1 MEKLRQFEKPTGFR
15 DFPPSMAVKK
25 RLVEQRVQTCFERWG
40 YREVLTPTLE
50 YFDTVGAASAIP
62 EYKMFKLIDREGKTL
77 VLRPDLTAPIARM
90 VSSVLKEEPLPL
102 RLFYHANV
110 FRAQDDSART
120 VEFFQS
126 GVELVGDPSPEAD
139 AEVIALAVEAL
150 SACEISPFQLAVGH
164 VELLDGLLHERV
176 KDPQVVDQLKECLGV
191 RDLVGYQERV
201 ARLNLSPEQE
211 ELLLLLSRQ
220 RGGKEWIESLRPQVR
235 SPRVEAAIRHLV
247 EMWEVLEDFG
257 ASRHVVLDL
266 SLVGSIHYYT
276 GVYFE
281 GYALPSSF
289 PLVSGGRYDR
299 LPERFGRPTP
309 ATGFALKT
317 DRVMEAS
324 PAADQGRER
333 VALVYPRA
341 ARRAAIRRAQELRA
355 EGKAVILHAA
365 DDPDRPPEIDADRII
380 RWGEGEDERDG

>member
-1 MEKLRQFEKPTGFR
+1 
-15 DFPPSMAVKK
+15 
-25 RLVEQRVQTCFERWG
+25 
-40 YREVLTPTLE
+40 
-50 YFDTVGAASAIP
+50 
-62 EYKMFKLIDREGKTL
+62 
-77 VLRPDLTAPIARM
+77 M

>member
-1 MEKLRQFEKPTGFR
+1 MEKLRQFEKPNGFR
-15 DFPPSMAVKK
+15 DFPPSTAAKK
-25 RLVEQRVQTCFERWG
+25 RLVEERVGACFERWG

-139 AEVIALAVEAL
+139 AEVIALAVEAI

-164 VELLDGLLHERV
+164 VELLDGLLHEQV
-176 KDPQVVDQLKECLGV
+176 GDQQVVERLKEYLGD
-191 RDLVGYQERV
+191 RDMVGYKEQV
-201 ARLNLSPEQE
+201 AQLNLSPKAE
-211 ELLLLLSRQ
+211 ELLSHLPHQ
-220 RGGKEWIESLRPQVR
+220 RGGKEQLESLRMQVR
-235 SPRVEAAIRHLV
+235 SPRVKAAIRHLMEV
-247 EMWEVLEDFG
+247 WEVLEDFG
-257 ASRHVVLDL
+257 AARHVVLDL

-299 LPERFGRPTP
+299 LPERFGRSVP

-317 DRVMEAS
+317 DRLMEAS
-324 PAADQGRER
+324 PSATRTMER
-333 VALVYPRA
+333 VALVYPRF
-341 ARRAAIRRAQELRA
+341 ARREAIRRARELRK
-355 EGKAVILHAA
+355 EGKAVILHIT
-365 DDPDRPPEIDADRII
+365 DDSNQRTELDADCII
-380 RWGEGEDERDG
+380 RWEEEGDGRNG

>member
-1 MEKLRQFEKPTGFR
+1 MGKLRQFEKPTGFR
-15 DFPPSMAVKK
+15 DFPPPTAAKK
-25 RLVEQRVQTCFERWG
+25 RLVERRVQACFQRWG

-50 YFDTVGAASAIP
+50 YLDTVGAASAIP

-90 VSSVLKEEPLPL
+90 VSSVLKGDPLPL
-102 RLFYHANV
+102 RLFYHASV

-150 SACEISPFQLAVGH
+150 SACEILPFQLAVGH
-164 VELLDGLLHERV
+164 VELLDGLLREQV
-176 KDPQVVDQLKECLGV
+176 EDPQQVEQLKECLGA
-191 RDLVGYQERV
+191 RDVVGYKERV
-201 ARLNLSPEQE
+201 AQLNLSPEGK
-211 ELLLLLSRQ
+211 ELLLRLPHLS
-220 RGGKEWIESLRPQVR
+220 GGKDRLESLRPQMR
-235 SPRVEAAIRHLV
+235 SRRVENAVRHLW
-247 EMWEVLEDFG
+247 EMWEALEDFG

-266 SLVGSIHYYT
+266 SLVGSLHYYT

-299 LPERFGRPTP
+299 LLERFGRPVP

-317 DRVMEAS
+317 DRLMEAS
-324 PAADQGRER
+324 PAADQEMER
-333 VALVYPRA
+333 VLLVYPRS
-341 ARRAAIRRAQELRA
+341 ARREAIRRAQELRR
-355 EGKAVILHAA
+355 EGKAVILQVA
-365 DDPDRPPEIDADRII
+365 DDPDQRTEIDADRVV
-380 RWGEGEDERDG
+380 RWEEGEDGRK